1 METPN
6 VAFWTPAA
14 QVRRI
19 VTTNARLTGIDLLY
33 CVFYVL
39 AGFFIFSPKAHS
51 SIHIVAAPFV
61 ILAAVLSYLTGR
73 ICGPEGQGQTAMFYA
88 NLPRQRSLTWWTH
101 AAWLCAFAFVLEL
114 VIGLGMTFRLNAAL
128 PDQAFATTPF
138 LILLPYFAIAFWM
151 WNACCFQSVPGF
163 LQSLVACLVA
173 FTAIGIAIWDINL
186 CHDAREPLMWLNLQN
201 WPLAIF
207 DGVPLLLFHWTGY
220 RSWVRKQVGEI
231 A

>member
-1 METPN
+1 METPPL
-6 VAFWTPAA
+6 FWTPAA

-19 VTTNARLTGIDLLY
+19 VTTHARLTGIDLLY
-33 CVFYVL
+33 SLFYVL
-39 AGFFIFSPKAHS
+39 AGFFILSPNAKHP
-51 SIHIVAAPFV
+51 IHIVAAPFV
-61 ILAAVLSYLTGR
+61 ILAVVLSYLTGR

-114 VIGLGMTFRLNAAL
+114 VIGLGMACRLNAAR
-128 PDQAFATTPF
+128 PDQAFTTTPF

-151 WNACCFQSVPGF
+151 WAACCLQNLPGF

-173 FTAIGIAIWDINL
+173 FTAIGIAVWDVNL
-186 CHDAREPLMWLNLQN
+186 CYESREPIAWLYLQN
-201 WPLAIF
+201 WPLAILN
-207 DGVPLLLFHWTGY
+207 GLSILLFHGFGY